1 MDKIKKYEQAILSIL
16 EEYAKIHYDNVKG
29 GNYVIADKEQNRYQ
43 VVTIGWQGYRF
54 VHDCPMHMDI
64 IKGKVWIHQNM
75 TEWDIGAMLEAQGV
89 PKTDIVLGFL
99 AEKTRE
105 YSDYA
110 IA

>member
-1 MDKIKKYEQAILSIL
+1 
-16 EEYAKIHYDNVKG
+16 
-29 GNYVIADKEQNRYQ
+29 
-43 VVTIGWQGYRF
+43 
-54 VHDCPMHMDI
+54 MHMDI
-64 IKGKVWIHQNM
+64 INGKVWIHQNM
-75 TEWDIGAMLEAQGV
+75 TEWDLGAMLEGQGV